1 MTDIEVLFLTVEEL
15 VDIHHHQVKGL
26 EGPLGLR
33 HEGLL
38 RACLALPA
46 NKIGD
51 TYANRDLFEMA
62 AAYLFHIIDQK
73 PFLKG
78 NKRVAPLAA
87 FYFLHLHDIEVTAQA
102 QEVLGLVQGISQNKT
117 TKMQTA
123 DFLRKKS
130 VRK

>member
-1 MTDIEVLFLTVEEL
+1 MINRDIHFLTMEEL
-15 VDIHHHQVKGL
+15 VDIHRHQVRGQD
-26 EGPLGLR
+26 GPMGLR

-46 NKIGD
+46 NKIGGS
-51 TYANRDLFEMA
+51 YAHRDLFEMA

-87 FYFLHLHDIEVTAQA
+87 FYFLHLHNIEVTAQG
-102 QEVLGLVQGISQNKT
+102 QEVLDLVQGIAQNKN
-117 TKMQTA
+117 TKTQIA